1 MSNSLTKDNANWW
14 TSKSDQVSSNVH
26 SYLAALDRNQS
37 YLSIQNLKFFRLYGN
52 NDNLMMRGY
61 NYTRSESSYATANRV
76 TMNVVQSMI
85 DTVVS
90 KITKNKPKPMFLTEG
105 GDWSLQRKAKKLTQF
120 IEGQFYSTDFYAK
133 AAVAFLHSCIFGTGA
148 IKIFRDGDKIHA
160 EHVFIDELK
169 VDDSDGVY
177 GAPRQLHQKKFVN
190 RDVLINMFPDS
201 EVYINMIGQDTEE
214 YINYKPQYQLDGDMI
229 QVVESWHLPSGSDAD
244 DGRHVIT
251 IQNHTLLDEEYK
263 KDYFPFVFFRWGL
276 RPLGFWGQGIAEQ
289 LQGVQLEINKI
300 LRTIQV
306 SMHLISIPKIFV
318 EASSKIVSA
327 HLNNKIG
334 GIVKYA
340 GQPPTPGNLGSIPP
354 ELFSHLDR
362 LYSKCYEIIGVSQLS
377 ATAAK
382 PAGLNSGKALRI
394 YNDIET
400 ERFMS
405 VGQRYEQAFLDASK
419 QFIDL
424 AREIDEESKE
434 QGTKGLEVKVK
445 TGKFM
450 ESIKWKDV
458 DLDADKYLMQMFP
471 TSSLASTPSGR
482 LQDVQ
487 DLLQAGFIAKED
499 AMKLLNFP
507 DLEGFYNMTNAGLE
521 DIERQIE
528 MMIEHGEY
536 ETPEP
541 YQNLQL
547 GIEKMQQAYLMY
559 RSQNCPDD
567 KLDLLRRWM
576 ADADALLQ
584 RANQSQ
590 QAQAAAAQQ
599 ASMLSQANTGMMTP
613 QSGTNEPIAQAAPQP
628 VSDMLPVNGAPVPQ
642 S

>member
-1 MSNSLTKDNANWW
+1 MQNQFTEQNYYWWKSKKDEIFSNIFSYT
-14 TSKSDQVSSNVH
+14 
-26 SYLAALDRNQS
+26 SYLDSNQT
-37 YLSIQNLKFFRLYGN
+37 YRATENVKFLKLYGN
-52 NDNLMMRGY
+52 NDSLPMKTY
-61 NYTRSESSYATANRV
+61 NYARAESSSGVTNRV

-120 IEGQFYSTDFYAK
+120 IEGQFYSTDFYQK
-133 AAVAFLHSCIFGTGA
+133 ASTAFLHSCIFGTGA
-148 IKIFRDGDKIHA
+148 LKIFRNGADIVV
-160 EHVFIDELK
+160 EHVFIDEIK
-169 VDDSDGVY
+169 IDDNESIY
-177 GAPRQLHQKKFVN
+177 GEPRQMHQEKMVHKEVLKSIFPNKATYIDMVG
-190 RDVLINMFPDS
+190 RDDNQYM
-201 EVYINMIGQDTEE
+201 Q
-214 YINYKPQYQLDGDMI
+214 YKPQYDTGTDMI
-229 QVVESWHLPSGSDAD
+229 KVIESWHLPSSKEAK
-244 DGRHVIT
+244 DGRHT
-251 IQNHTLLDEEYK
+251 ICIENQTLLDEDYDK
-263 KDYFPFVFFRWGL
+263 SYFPFVFMRWGL
-276 RPLGFWGQGIAEQ
+276 RPLGFFGQGVGEQ
-289 LQGVQLEINKI
+289 LQGLQLEINKI

-306 SMHLISIPKIFV
+306 SMHLVSIPKLFV
-318 EASSKIVSA
+318 EASSKIVTA

-334 GIVKYA
+334 GIIKYA
-340 GQPPTPGNLGSIPP
+340 GTPPTPGQLGTIPP

-362 LYSKCYEIIGVSQLS
+362 LYGRCYEIVGISQLS

-405 VGQRYEQAFLDASK
+405 VGMRYEQMFLDAAK

-424 AREIDEESKE
+424 AREIDAEEE
-434 QGTKGLEVKVK
+434 TPLTVKVK

-450 ESIKWKDV
+450 NSIKWKEV
-458 DLDADKYLMQMFP
+458 DIDEDKYLMQMFP
-471 TSSLASTPSGR
+471 TSALSQSPAGR

-487 DLLQAGFIAKED
+487 ELLQAGFIAKED

-507 DLEGFYNMTNAGLE
+507 DLDAFYNMQNAGLE

-528 MMIEHGEY
+528 MMIENGDY

-547 GIEKMQQAYLMY
+547 GLEKMQQAYLMY
-559 RSQNCPDD
+559 RSQGAPDER
-567 KLDLLRRWM
+567 LELLRRWM
-576 ADADALLQ
+576 ADADALLAQ
-584 RANQSQ
+584 ANSAV

-599 ASMLSQANTGMMTP
+599 AALMSQAQVG
-613 QSGTNEPIAQAAPQP
+613 AQAQPMANPVQAP
-628 VSDMLPVNGAPVPQ
+628 VSDILPVNGAPVPQ
-642 S
+642 

>member
-1 MSNSLTKDNANWW
+1 MQNQFTEQNYYWWKSKKDEIFSNIFSYT
-14 TSKSDQVSSNVH
+14 
-26 SYLAALDRNQS
+26 SYLDSNQT
-37 YLSIQNLKFFRLYGN
+37 YRATENVKFLKLYGN
-52 NDNLMMRGY
+52 NDSLPMKTY
-61 NYTRSESSYATANRV
+61 NYSRAESSSGVTNRV

-120 IEGQFYSTDFYAK
+120 IEGQFYSTDFYQK
-133 AAVAFLHSCIFGTGA
+133 ASTAFLHSCIFGTGA
-148 IKIFRDGDKIHA
+148 LKIFRNGADIVV
-160 EHVFIDELK
+160 EHVFIDEIK
-169 VDDSDGVY
+169 IDDNESIY
-177 GAPRQLHQKKFVN
+177 GEPRQMHQEKMVHKEVLKSIFPNKATYIDMVG
-190 RDVLINMFPDS
+190 RDDNQYM
-201 EVYINMIGQDTEE
+201 Q
-214 YINYKPQYQLDGDMI
+214 YKPQYDTGTDMI
-229 QVVESWHLPSGSDAD
+229 KVIESWHLPSSKEAK
-244 DGRHVIT
+244 DGRHT
-251 IQNHTLLDEEYK
+251 ICIENQTLLDEDYDK
-263 KDYFPFVFFRWGL
+263 SYFPFVFMRWGL
-276 RPLGFWGQGIAEQ
+276 RPLGFFGQGVGEQ
-289 LQGVQLEINKI
+289 LQGLQLEINKI

-306 SMHLISIPKIFV
+306 SMHLVSIPKLFV
-318 EASSKIVSA
+318 EASSKIVTA

-334 GIVKYA
+334 GIIKYA
-340 GQPPTPGNLGSIPP
+340 GTPPTPGQLGTIPP

-362 LYSKCYEIIGVSQLS
+362 LYGRCYEIVGISQLS

-405 VGQRYEQAFLDASK
+405 VGMRYEQMFLDAAK

-424 AREIDEESKE
+424 AREIDAEEE
-434 QGTKGLEVKVK
+434 TPLTVKVK

-450 ESIKWKDV
+450 NSIKWKEV
-458 DLDADKYLMQMFP
+458 DIDEDKYLMQMFP
-471 TSSLASTPSGR
+471 TSALSQSPAGR

-487 DLLQAGFIAKED
+487 ELLQAGFIAKED

-507 DLEGFYNMTNAGLE
+507 DLDAFYNMQNAGLE

-528 MMIEHGEY
+528 MMIENGDY

-547 GIEKMQQAYLMY
+547 GLEKMQQAYLMY
-559 RSQNCPDD
+559 RSQGAPDER
-567 KLDLLRRWM
+567 LELLRRWM
-576 ADADALLQ
+576 ADADALLAQ
-584 RANQSQ
+584 ANSAV

-599 ASMLSQANTGMMTP
+599 AALMSQAQVG
-613 QSGTNEPIAQAAPQP
+613 AQAQPMANPVQAP
-628 VSDMLPVNGAPVPQ
+628 VSDILPVNGAPVPQ
-642 S
+642 